1 MVIVTR
7 SAYKKASESLSS
19 SDISCKNII
28 PPWCSSGKVSVQ
40 RKSRKATSPWEVQS
54 SYPLRENIWQFL
66 YEDRERNCACKRTKR
81 VGQRRKHKRCG
92 KTAVIMCTFLL
103 ITVFMLGSLWITNS
117 IPKLGELTKLLQY
130 DTFSPLFTYC
140 IMFCC
145 LISVWLCRELAK
157 CIIYSVAPEAVAAVD
172 EECCYRM
179 KYLAA
184 ELSRV
189 EKTLRHTLRL
199 RKAVMLTSQ
208 SIKTDSRL
216 TDGEYIQASA
226 VTIGR
231 NTIEWGGLLALW
243 GIVPLWRA
251 ARPPHTILALRRP
264 APADCWPFS
273 GSQGEVI
280 VDLPG
285 IHQVWRVS
293 IEHVRPD
300 AAKSAPRHFVI
311 YGISANNT
319 WTRAIN
325 GEYKNAGPPK
335 QYYAMKHDIPFR
347 QIAFRVL
354 SNQGNPK
361 YTCLYRFHVHGVKD
375 NSILSLEME

>member
-54 SYPLRENIWQFL
+54 SYPLRENIWEFL
-66 YEDRERNCACKRTKR
+66 YEDRERNCACKRTRR

-103 ITVFMLGSLWITNS
+103 ITVFMLGSLWITWLTNS

-130 DTFSPLFTYC
+130 DKFSPL
-140 IMFCC
+140 
-145 LISVWLCRELAK
+145 L
-157 CIIYSVAPEAVAAVD
+157 APEAVAAVD

-189 EKTLRHTLRL
+189 QNTLRHTLRL

-208 SIKTDSRL
+208 SIKTDTRL

-285 IHQVWRVS
+285 IHQVRRVS